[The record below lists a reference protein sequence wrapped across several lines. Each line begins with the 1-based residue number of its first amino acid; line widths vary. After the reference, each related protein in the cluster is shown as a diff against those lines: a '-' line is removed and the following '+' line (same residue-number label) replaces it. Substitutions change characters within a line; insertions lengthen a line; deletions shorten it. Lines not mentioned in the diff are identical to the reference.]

1 MERGTREREK
11 VIEEKEI
18 VCDESQNRLYDTRIP
33 LFIPHE
39 IFFNLSLKSSSLYST
54 FNRS

>member
-1 MERGTREREK
+1 MDGEGTREREK

-33 LFIPHE
+33 LCIPHE
-39 IFFNLSLKSSSLYST
+39 IFLA
-54 FNRS
+54 